1 MYTILR
7 VEIQYFNNIDFI
19 KVLYLY
25 NEVLCS
31 QYLDLLNIT

>member
-1 MYTILR
+1 MYTIVR
-7 VEIQYFNNIDFI
+7 VKIQYVNNIDSI

-25 NEVLCS
+25 DEVLCS